1 MQWGTSWHH
10 IANIQVWPCSGN
22 QSFGREM
29 MQADQERKSN
39 RVPKIQPK
47 LKLQKKTILKVSRQS
62 YPCEYLNTFK
72 SSRSRFLCLRHAG
85 IGNVIFMYIEY
96 WSDLASY
103 SSKLFQGYPRDL
115 SPWGIVLVLALT
127 INFLFNSCLDYSRA
141 CCSVMSLFYDCV
153 GFAYYCVVLLWGVCL
168 FIAIEIWFLI
178 TDVRRWLCLGLMV
191 YWIWCGPMQVVS
203 VLVFKDWLLIKAY
216 LVLCNCFSCLR
227 VS

>member
-1 MQWGTSWHH
+1 MKIPSHTNNHKWETSIEDQKNMQWGTSWHH
-10 IANIQVWPCSGN
+10 IANIQVWPWSGN

-72 SSRSRFLCLRHAG
+72 SSRLRFLCLRHAG

-127 INFLFNSCLDYSRA
+127 INFLINSCL
-141 CCSVMSLFYDCV
+141 VIVWLF
-153 GFAYYCVVLLWGVCL
+153 
-168 FIAIEIWFLI
+168 
-178 TDVRRWLCLGLMV
+178 
-191 YWIWCGPMQVVS
+191 
-203 VLVFKDWLLIKAY
+203 
-216 LVLCNCFSCLR
+216 
-227 VS
+227 